1 MAFTVFMTQKMD
13 RLFSLN
19 SFNILGRPPSAEA
32 SVRLRPACC
41 ARPRPTMVQ
50 PLGLGLGSTRLNDPG
65 CNEVGLR
72 GRWPLGGGG
81 CTWSKLCPD
90 FFFFF

>member
-1 MAFTVFMTQKMD
+1 
-13 RLFSLN
+13 
-19 SFNILGRPPSAEA
+19 
-32 SVRLRPACC
+32 
-41 ARPRPTMVQ
+41 MVQ

-81 CTWSKLCPD
+81 GGVYLVRTMPIFFY
-90 FFFFF
+90 FFFSNF